1 MVQFTSLEKK
11 CQKWKNS
18 IEMNKREEIKLN
30 GYMIC
35 FGTSDEQ
42 LVGSIQGSLLKI
54 GRLISLL
61 SLGFK

>member
-1 MVQFTSLEKK
+1 
-11 CQKWKNS
+11 
-18 IEMNKREEIKLN
+18 MNKREEIKLN